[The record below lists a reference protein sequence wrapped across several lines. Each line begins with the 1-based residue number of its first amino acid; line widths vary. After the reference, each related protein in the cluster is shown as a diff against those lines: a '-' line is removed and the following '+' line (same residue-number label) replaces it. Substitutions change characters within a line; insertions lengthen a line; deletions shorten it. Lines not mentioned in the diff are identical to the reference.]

1 MSSSPVPNGL
11 DVVSEST
18 GPERTWVFCAGG
30 EVIVRFQTIVWAQG
44 MLAAAVEMYFFLTY
58 REEVILETTQ
68 NGSMV

>member
-1 MSSSPVPNGL
+1 MSSGPVPNGL

-44 MLAAAVEMYFFLTY
+44 MLAAAVEMYLFLT
-58 REEVILETTQ
+58 
-68 NGSMV
+68 